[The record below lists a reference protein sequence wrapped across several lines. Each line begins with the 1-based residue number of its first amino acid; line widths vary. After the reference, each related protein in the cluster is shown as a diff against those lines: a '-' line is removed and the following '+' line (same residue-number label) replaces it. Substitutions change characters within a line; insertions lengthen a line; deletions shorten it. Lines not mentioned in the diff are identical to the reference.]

1 MSVATCLGLD
11 YPDGPPLLAA
21 AAAWQRW
28 CHQDPA
34 LAVVNDLVDLP
45 EWTRRAEIA
54 EKDLLLS
61 RLHVMAQ
68 LDAEAAVV
76 VSWLLLPGA
85 SRLASRMADL
95 SSEIDALVAGAL
107 WIRVRTRPASRCV
120 ALTILREVRQSVLSE
135 LGIGEYGRR
144 ADPVWTRTKTY
155 DDPGV
160 LRQRRDLEPIVSAE
174 SESGFLVQAA
184 VLDGAITSSD
194 ANLLL
199 SLAQAAEEL
208 GTHARRGRAGLMAP
222 AVIDAVTSQWPTS
235 ARSIR
240 RRVGEILERLGN
252 FARHGQVGD
261 DLSDFLASHELPPVE
276 MAEFLELYLWDHIEE
291 HLDEFHREFDE
302 SA

>member
-11 YPDGPPLLAA
+11 CPSGPPLLAA
-21 AAAWQRW
+21 AASWQRW
-28 CHQDPA
+28 CHQDPN
-34 LAVVNDLVDLP
+34 LAVVEDLADLP
-45 EWTRRAEIA
+45 EWTRRAETA
-54 EKDLLLS
+54 EKDVLLS
-61 RLHVMAQ
+61 RLHLMAQ

-85 SRLASRMADL
+85 SRLASRLADL
-95 SSEIDALVAGAL
+95 SSEIDSLVAGAL

-120 ALTILREVRQSVLSE
+120 ASTILRDVRRCVLSE
-135 LGIGEYGRR
+135 LGIGGHARR

-155 DDPGV
+155 DDPED
-160 LRQRRDLEPIVSAE
+160 LRQWEDLEPIVSAE

-208 GTHARRGRAGLMAP
+208 GTPARRGRAGLMAP

-240 RRVGEILERLGN
+240 RRVGEILERLGT
-252 FARHGQVGD
+252 FARDHQVAD
-261 DLSDFLASHELPPVE
+261 DLSDFVATHELPPVE

-291 HLDEFHREFDE
+291 YLDEFHREFEE